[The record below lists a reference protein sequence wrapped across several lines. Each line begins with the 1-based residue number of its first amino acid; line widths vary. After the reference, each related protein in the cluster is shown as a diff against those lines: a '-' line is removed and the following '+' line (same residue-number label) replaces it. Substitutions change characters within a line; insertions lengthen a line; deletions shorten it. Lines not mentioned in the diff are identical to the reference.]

1 MRLSHCFLFVFYSHL
16 YDRLYIR
23 FLNRLGLPVGGHPR
37 RTTSLVHKLMACSTS
52 THTTRGLPYRFAHHR
67 PPRQMVMCVEHRQ
80 SQRRIGTRLL
90 VHRRTTIVCEH
101 TRYRLIDIL
110 VSLTEIAFAA
120 PTTALDVD
128 RLNFPSVAFGII
140 LATYAINAALTSSL
154 ISHPRW
160 SSGAGSIPGS
170 PV

>member
-1 MRLSHCFLFVFYSHL
+1 
-16 YDRLYIR
+16 
-23 FLNRLGLPVGGHPR
+23 
-37 RTTSLVHKLMACSTS
+37 MACSTS

-170 PV
+170 PAVGSELGFRESGSGDRWMDTAQEHYTKAELKTYHCECVRKLTLTRG